1 MPTKMTY
8 YFTYEIRG
16 SETPELKRG
25 GFVFKSTSIHPE
37 NLARNILWPQVFKL
51 DPELGKVKYRSHE
64 IHEWPSDDVTYQTF
78 DLEDKDNANENK

>member
-1 MPTKMTY
+1 MQTKMTY

-37 NLARNILWPQVFKL
+37 NLARRVLWPEALKL
-51 DPELGKVKYRSHE
+51 EPQLGNVKYRSHE
-64 IHEWPSDDVTYQTF
+64 IHEWPNEDIIYQAIE
-78 DLEDKDNANENK
+78 LEDQDNDF